1 MSHYK
6 KNLSEFFESR
16 ESEES
21 LQTIADQL
29 VLGHYTPACMLV
41 TDQGDILYTVGKIG
55 KYLETTTL
63 KSHWNI
69 HEMAREGLRNML
81 PAALRKAKRNVEAV
95 VYPNIV
101 IDPNDTTFKAEV
113 KVQCIEKPDAIKGT
127 FIIILSEPT
136 SKNNS
141 TVLDTN
147 FQKKA
152 SIKETKHLKMELQKA
167 YEDLQ
172 NSYEELLDSEEE
184 RKQINQ
190 RLFANNEKLQ
200 SINEELS
207 TTKEEMQ
214 SINEE
219 LQTVNLEL
227 NSKMNDLIYAN
238 HDMVNLLNNT
248 EIAILYLDEDLC
260 IRRFTDSLQSLIK
273 IRLSD
278 IGRPFSDVKSKLIYP
293 LLNEHCHK
301 VIQKLSTVETICTTT
316 DERWIKVRIMPCST
330 PDDTFY
336 GLLITFLD
344 VTTTKK
350 LELELEAARKKLK
363 EVTKL

>member
-1 MSHYK
+1 
-6 KNLSEFFESR
+6 
-16 ESEES
+16 
-21 LQTIADQL
+21 
-29 VLGHYTPACMLV
+29 
-41 TDQGDILYTVGKIG
+41 
-55 KYLETTTL
+55 
-63 KSHWNI
+63 
-69 HEMAREGLRNML
+69 
-81 PAALRKAKRNVEAV
+81 
-95 VYPNIV
+95 
-101 IDPNDTTFKAEV
+101 
-113 KVQCIEKPDAIKGT
+113 
-127 FIIILSEPT
+127 
-136 SKNNS
+136 
-141 TVLDTN
+141 
-147 FQKKA
+147 
-152 SIKETKHLKMELQKA
+152 
-167 YEDLQ
+167 
-172 NSYEELLDSEEE
+172 
-184 RKQINQ
+184 
-190 RLFANNEKLQ
+190 
-200 SINEELS
+200 
-207 TTKEEMQ
+207 
-214 SINEE
+214 
-219 LQTVNLEL
+219 
-227 NSKMNDLIYAN
+227 MNYLIYAN

-363 EVTKL
+363 EVTKS